1 MSGGLRGVAPG
12 TSKREQAGVKKY
24 KAHVSL
30 SPLVTKTPSEVRFIP
45 ELERNK
51 LGVRM
56 S

>member
-12 TSKREQAGVKKY
+12 PGERGQTGVKKS

-30 SPLVTKTPSEVRFIP
+30 SPLVTKTPGEARFIP
-45 ELERNK
+45 TLERNK
-51 LGVRM
+51 LAIQM